1 MICGLR
7 IGLRLKAPSLLL
19 GEVDV
24 CLAAFILKPKS
35 STSETHSCHSIT
47 CDFYAD
53 VCQRLC
59 ELLKKRNETS
69 SFLPQEW
76 DSLSGYRTRRGRK
89 GWGWRA
95 TEMGLSAGGVGCG
108 VPEATAERFGLC
120 GKGTAEFLPSVAE
133 GGSEGGGIRMQ
144 STARAVQ
151 GAEASQG
158 HPSERASLARVPAP
172 PCHPSSFPPSPAA
185 AGPPSAERPPVS
197 PARADDRPAKAP
209 AEDREK
215 KKKKSGSPLPA
226 APGRPQRA
234 KRGPGGGGLRA
245 RTLSL
250 WLARAASIRVTGGA
264 ARGRGRGLPAARA
277 RAEGAARPGRGRG
290 GGARGGGAAPPAPRW
305 ALSAN
310 ERRPHAAAAA
320 RGEAAAD
327 KCY

>member
-1 MICGLR
+1 
-7 IGLRLKAPSLLL
+7 
-19 GEVDV
+19 
-24 CLAAFILKPKS
+24 
-35 STSETHSCHSIT
+35 
-47 CDFYAD
+47 
-53 VCQRLC
+53 
-59 ELLKKRNETS
+59 
-69 SFLPQEW
+69 
-76 DSLSGYRTRRGRK
+76 
-89 GWGWRA
+89 
-95 TEMGLSAGGVGCG
+95 MGLSAGGVGCG

-197 PARADDRPAKAP
+197 PARARGRPT
-209 AEDREK
+209 RESPGRGRKKK

-234 KRGPGGGGLRA
+234 KRGPGEGGLRA

-250 WLARAASIRVTGGA
+250 WLARARPRSGLLGGGRRAGGGGA
-264 ARGRGRGLPAARA
+264 WRRRA
-277 RAEGAARPGRGRG
+277 RAGRGPRALAGVG
-290 GGARGGGAAPPAPRW
+290 GRGGGAAPPAPRW